1 MSTTD
6 FYNVTKAQAKTKRRH
21 TYRCNAFI
29 LAYIKYCTHKYFAM
43 LGRNNYNVNLT
54 NAQISHFISQNL
66 EELRLE
72 VLGEVVSLN
81 IMSNLSTCM
90 SWKKI

>member
-1 MSTTD
+1 
-6 FYNVTKAQAKTKRRH
+6 
-21 TYRCNAFI
+21 
-29 LAYIKYCTHKYFAM
+29 M